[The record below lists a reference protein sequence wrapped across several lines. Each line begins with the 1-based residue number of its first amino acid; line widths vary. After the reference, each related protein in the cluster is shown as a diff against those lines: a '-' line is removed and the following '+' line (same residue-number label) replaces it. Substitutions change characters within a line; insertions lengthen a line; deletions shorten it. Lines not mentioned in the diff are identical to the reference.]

1 MAFSRRDFIRMG
13 CCSAASFG
21 VTAAFGHLNLIHA
34 FAANPTTDYRALV
47 CIFLFG
53 GNDSN
58 NMLIPNDSAGYLN
71 YQTLRSNL
79 AIPQNTLLPIT
90 AKTGNVPYGLHPEL
104 TGLQGLFNSGQ
115 VAFLANVGTLAQPV
129 TRAQYMAGG
138 PTLPINL
145 FSHSDQQTQWQ
156 TAQFDGT
163 GNTGWAGRTADN
175 LQTLNAGALYPP
187 ITTVAGGAIL
197 TTGAQTQPYA
207 LIPGSTPGLNG
218 FDSSAPANARLTA
231 LQQLLTFDTGIS
243 LIQSS
248 SAIASQALQESA
260 VLAGALSGL
269 SPLETQFPT
278 TGIGGQLKQVAQIIQ
293 ARSALGL
300 QRQIFFCS
308 LGGFDTHGNQLPI
321 QDSLLTQLNAAM
333 TAFYNATVELSLPQQ
348 VTSFTLS
355 DFSRTFQPGSNGGSD
370 HGWGSHHIIMG
381 GAVAGGD
388 VYGQFPQLALGGPN
402 DAGSNGRWIPTTSV
416 DQYGGTLAQW
426 FGVAPANLPSIF
438 PNIASF
444 STPTL
449 TFLG

>member
-58 NMLIPNDSAGYLN
+58 NMLIPNDSAGYQN

-79 AIPQNTLLPIT
+79 AIPQNTLLPIV

-115 VAFLANVGTLAQPV
+115 VAFLANVGTLAQPI

-138 PTLPINL
+138 PTLPVNL

-163 GNTGWAGRTADN
+163 GNTGWAGRTADS
-175 LQTLNAGALYPP
+175 LQTLNAGAQYPP

-207 LIPGSTPGLNG
+207 LIPGSTPGLTG

-269 SPLETQFPT
+269 SPLQTQFPT
-278 TGIGGQLKQVAQIIQ
+278 TGIGAQLKQVAQIIQ
-293 ARSALGL
+293 ARGALGL

-333 TAFYNATVELSLPQQ
+333 TAFYNATLELSLPQQ
-348 VTSFTLS
+348 VTTFTLS

-426 FGVAPANLPSIF
+426 FGVIPANLPSIF
-438 PNIASF
+438 PNIGSF

>member
-34 FAANPTTDYRALV
+34 FAAPAADYRALV

-58 NMLIPNDSAGYLN
+58 NMIIPNDSAGYQN
-71 YQTLRSNL
+71 YLTLRSNL
-79 AIPQNTLLPIT
+79 AVPQNTLLPIV

-115 VAFLANVGTLAQPV
+115 VAFLANVGTLAQPI

-145 FSHSDQQTQWQ
+145 FSHSDQQMQWQ

-163 GNTGWAGRTADN
+163 GNTGWAGRTADS
-175 LQTLNAGALYPP
+175 LQTLNAGAQYPP

-207 LIPGSTPGLNG
+207 LIPGSTPGLTG

-260 VLAGALSGL
+260 VLAGALSSL
-269 SPLETQFPT
+269 SPLQTQFPT

-308 LGGFDTHGNQLPI
+308 LGGFDTHANQLPT
-321 QDSLLTQLNAAM
+321 QDALMIQLNAAM

-348 VTSFTLS
+348 VTTFTLS

-370 HGWGSHHIIMG
+370 HGWGGHHIIMG

-426 FGVAPANLPSIF
+426 FGVPTANLPSIF
-438 PNIASF
+438 PNIGSF
-444 STPTL
+444 SAPTL

>member
-58 NMLIPNDSAGYLN
+58 NMIIPNDSAGYLN

-79 AIPQNTLLPIT
+79 AIPQNTLLPIV

-115 VAFLANVGTLAQPV
+115 VAILANVGTLAQPV

-175 LQTLNAGALYPP
+175 LQSLNAGAQYPP

-218 FDSSAPANARLTA
+218 FESSAPANARLTA

-278 TGIGGQLKQVAQIIQ
+278 TGIGAQLQQVAQIIQ

-321 QDSLLTQLNAAM
+321 QDSLFTQLNAAM

-348 VTSFTLS
+348 VTTFTLS

-426 FGVAPANLPSIF
+426 FGVVPANLPSIF